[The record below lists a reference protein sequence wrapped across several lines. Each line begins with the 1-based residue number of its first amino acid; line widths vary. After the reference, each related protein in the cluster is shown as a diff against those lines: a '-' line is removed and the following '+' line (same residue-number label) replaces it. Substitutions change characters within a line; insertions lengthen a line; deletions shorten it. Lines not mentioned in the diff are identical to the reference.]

1 MASRPFSFVPSWLI
15 FCVTAVLAA
24 TNVPNEFSSF
34 IPSCAAECFAS
45 FLNVNY
51 VLDTCTG
58 RHLLDCLC
66 PRIGALGFTL
76 GEGAMQC
83 ISAERS
89 IGLCST
95 VEASE
100 RVIERAYAI
109 CNGRPNAAHP
119 THLTITA
126 TLVMDP
132 SGRGV
137 VTFPPVVKS
146 STTTSLET
154 STTTQSLPTTLVMD
168 TSSPPVIPR
177 PSTRT
182 RIRSTTKEDI
192 STDSPDETT
201 SASDIISIS
210 EPPFTRSTTFETTK
224 STSTFTSET
233 ETTTEAA
240 GGAGGTSKDEDSGDF
255 NKLSAEQI
263 AGISVGVLAAVGV
276 AVGAIVLARYC
287 RRRKYP
293 HVKTGF
299 LPMRDTWGYKADR
312 SDNGGHNSWMVH
324 QLRPDLDP
332 GSQAP
337 PPPTYNRANARP
349 ENIGVALSP
358 PSSNRNTANSSPLR
372 RLSKLLPA
380 KPTLPHQS
388 SESTGEKPLP
398 PIKPEQEEN
407 EQPDR
412 GASPQLPQPAPTAAS
427 VAAVTAV
434 AASSPRSRPMPPKL
448 HIPPVEISAGG
459 AMGANNRESNVT
471 EFEEDRTS
479 MSPNNVNTQVWRPPP
494 STPLSATTYYVADQY
509 GNWILGNPKRASVIA
524 RGSQDSNGSQGGP
537 SKPLSKDDNSSLGN
551 IGQTSAVRTLAPPAE
566 IVPASAQNKPYGP
579 RPQYPSPFFSS
590 QSHPRRS
597 ASSRRSITRPLTRP
611 REDSNSS
618 SATTIT
624 TSTESSMSIP
634 SMTLEQQVSLSPV
647 AESPQ
652 SVRVRQQQQQQPQIP
667 PRDPRRASQM
677 GNPGDTVNA
686 RLAPPSRQIFYSP
699 PGQPSP
705 TLGMMQ
711 PPSAYNAAR
720 QQPGPQNTQTIPNSG
735 LETTSPTMRIVEPS
749 PEPEDNIADPPAVK
763 PEEIRASP
771 FYFNPPYPQPLQGR
785 QPSQQHRRSASG
797 SQTQN
802 YRPYQ
807 RPPSF
812 QPSPREQQAAWQP
825 IQRLHSHHQ
834 QQRHQP
840 QQQHNVWH
848 PAQRNP
854 QSYQSFQQQPPLQ
867 PYQRPPHSNIYQQ
880 QPHMYQSFQAR
891 QNQQPQPQSQGGY
904 QSFQP
909 YSTPQQTQIHPSQYQ
924 NYRPPQPMTTPLAQS
939 GSQDSLLSKRV
950 GSDRAAD
957 MTIGTDPASK
967 SKWNRDV
974 QNSTPPSYPM
984 SPHWQPTLTPTR
996 RGDDLV
1002 LNVQ

>member
-1 MASRPFSFVPSWLI
+1 
-15 FCVTAVLAA
+15 
-24 TNVPNEFSSF
+24 
-34 IPSCAAECFAS
+34 
-45 FLNVNY
+45 
-51 VLDTCTG
+51 
-58 RHLLDCLC
+58 
-66 PRIGALGFTL
+66 
-76 GEGAMQC
+76 MQC

-89 IGLCST
+89 IGFCST

-100 RVIERAYAI
+100 RVVERAYAI
-109 CNGRPNAAHP
+109 CNGRPNAARP

-126 TLVMDP
+126 TLVLDP

-137 VTFPPVVKS
+137 VTFPPVTKL
-146 STTTSLET
+146 STTSSLET
-154 STTTQSLPTTLVMD
+154 SSTTQSLPTTLVID
-168 TSSPPVIPR
+168 TSSAPTIPR

-182 RIRSTTKEDI
+182 RIRSTTKEDL
-192 STDSPDETT
+192 STDSPEETN
-201 SASDIISIS
+201 SASENISIS
-210 EPPFTRSTTFETTK
+210 EPPFTRSTTFETTT
-224 STSTFTSET
+224 STSTSET
-233 ETTTEAA
+233 ETTTGVS
-240 GGAGGTSKDEDSGDF
+240 GGAGGTSKDQESDDSD
-255 NKLSAEQI
+255 KLSTEQI

-287 RRRKYP
+287 RRKKYP

-332 GSQAP
+332 GTQAP
-337 PPPTYNRANARP
+337 PPPAYNRANARP

-358 PSSNRNTANSSPLR
+358 PSSNRNTVNSSPLR

-380 KPTLPHQS
+380 KPTLPHLS
-388 SESTGEKPLP
+388 SESTSEKPLP
-398 PIKPEQEEN
+398 PINPEPEEN
-407 EQPDR
+407 GQADR
-412 GASPQLPQPAPTAAS
+412 GASPQLPQPALTAA
-427 VAAVTAV
+427 AV

-448 HIPPVEISAGG
+448 HIPPAGVSAGG
-459 AMGANNRESNVT
+459 SLGTNNRESNVT

-494 STPLSATTYYVADQY
+494 TTPLSATTYYVADQY

-524 RGSQDSNGSQGGP
+524 RGSQDSNGSQGGAP
-537 SKPLSKDDNSSLGN
+537 KPPSKDDNGSLGN
-551 IGQTSAVRTLAPPAE
+551 MGQTSARTLAPPAE
-566 IVPASAQNKPYGP
+566 IFPASAQNKPYGS

-611 REDSNSS
+611 REDSSSS
-618 SATTIT
+618 SATIIT
-624 TSTESSMSIP
+624 TSTESSASIP
-634 SMTLEQQVSLSPV
+634 SVTLEQQVSLSPV

-652 SVRVRQQQQQQPQIP
+652 SVRVRQQQQQQQQPQIP

-677 GNPGDTVNA
+677 GNPGDNVNT
-686 RLAPPSRQIFYSP
+686 RLAPPSRKIFYSP

-711 PPSAYNAAR
+711 PPSAYNSAR
-720 QQPGPQNTQTIPNSG
+720 QQPGSQNTPTIPNVG

-749 PEPEDNIADPPAVK
+749 PEPEDTTTDPPAVQ
-763 PEEIRASP
+763 PDQIRASP
-771 FYFNPPYPQPLQGR
+771 FYFDPPYPQPLQAG
-785 QPSQQHRRSASG
+785 QQSQSQHRRSTSG
-797 SQTQN
+797 SQPQT

-812 QPSPREQQAAWQP
+812 QPSPHEQQAAWQP
-825 IQRLHSHHQ
+825 IQRLHFHHHQ
-834 QQRHQP
+834 QCHQP
-840 QQQHNVWH
+840 QQQPQHNMWH
-848 PAQRNP
+848 PTQRAP

-867 PYQRPPHSNIYQQ
+867 AYQRPPHSSIYQQ
-880 QPHMYQSFQAR
+880 QPNMYQSFQAR
-891 QNQQPQPQSQGGY
+891 QSQQPQPHSQGGY

-909 YSTPQQTQIHPSQYQ
+909 YSAPQQAQIHPSQYQ
-924 NYRPPQPMTTPLAQS
+924 NYRPPQPMTTALAHS

-957 MTIGTDPASK
+957 MTIGTDSAKK

-974 QNSTPPSYPM
+974 QDNTPPSYPM
-984 SPHWQPTLTPTR
+984 SPHWKPTLTPTR